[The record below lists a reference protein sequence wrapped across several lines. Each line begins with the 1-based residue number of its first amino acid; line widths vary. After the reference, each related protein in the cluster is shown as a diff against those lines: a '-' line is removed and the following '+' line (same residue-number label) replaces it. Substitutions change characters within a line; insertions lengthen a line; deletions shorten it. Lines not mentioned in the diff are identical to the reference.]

1 MKKDRTEIER
11 RRALVGKSKIGS
23 HCRAGEGDRPQA
35 WFLHVDRTL
44 SPVSGSERNRGEI
57 LLCRRYARARA
68 RPLKFKSTRESSS
81 RYCRSLRSR
90 CAESC
95 ALLNKRVYNY
105 DHGENET
112 ADGAERGQKDGRR
125 RRANERSGCSSGFPE
140 I

>member
-57 LLCRRYARARA
+57 LLCREGTRARA
-68 RPLKFKSTRESSS
+68 SFKIQVDS
-81 RYCRSLRSR
+81 RIVLSVLSLAPQSLR
-90 CAESC
+90 
-95 ALLNKRVYNY
+95 
-105 DHGENET
+105 
-112 ADGAERGQKDGRR
+112 
-125 RRANERSGCSSGFPE
+125 
-140 I
+140 